1 MSIGSK
7 LKFAGLSVVAIT
19 ALLWGV
25 DRFSDKTP
33 EELKG
38 ASDPQQAAIDV
49 IIKYIISDLAG
60 IYKDNSKTVQRDAHA
75 KAHGC
80 LKATFKVADNLP
92 ENLKVGLFANAG
104 SEHKAW
110 VRFSN
115 GAFTPRPDRSFD
127 GRGLSLKILDAAPST
142 PANASQPVDQFD
154 ILMGNFNVFFS
165 PNPVDYLDFV
175 KSGFLV
181 GKPGAVQKYFMPSYN
196 PFSWRIRGF
205 MSAYANSSLEIKSP
219 LDMRYFSMS
228 PYAFGANQ
236 QVKYSA
242 QSCEIGAYAPKD
254 DFDLD
259 DPNYLRKN
267 LKKHMDSAPACFALS
282 VQLNDGSM
290 PIDDASVEWSE
301 KISPYQKV
309 AYIQMPKQD
318 FATPHNDNY
327 CEHSDFNPGRTPKE
341 FEALGS
347 LNNLRK
353 AVYTAISDYRHGRN
367 AAIVPDPNL
376 AWDQN

>member
-1 MSIGSK
+1 
-7 LKFAGLSVVAIT
+7 
-19 ALLWGV
+19 
-25 DRFSDKTP
+25 
-33 EELKG
+33 
-38 ASDPQQAAIDV
+38 
-49 IIKYIISDLAG
+49 
-60 IYKDNSKTVQRDAHA
+60 
-75 KAHGC
+75 
-80 LKATFKVADNLP
+80 
-92 ENLKVGLFANAG
+92 
-104 SEHKAW
+104 
-110 VRFSN
+110 
-115 GAFTPRPDRSFD
+115 
-127 GRGLSLKILDAAPST
+127 
-142 PANASQPVDQFD
+142 
-154 ILMGNFNVFFS
+154 
-165 PNPVDYLDFV
+165 
-175 KSGFLV
+175 
-181 GKPGAVQKYFMPSYN
+181 
-196 PFSWRIRGF
+196 

-309 AYIQMPKQD
+309 AYIQIPKQD